1 MKKLTLLFLC
11 LFISIVFCSC
21 TMTGSGTAQ
30 TTCTN
35 HKDNDEDGLCDSCG
49 STFTVVCN
57 YHNDANHDGVC
68 DTKGCQE
75 AFEVE
80 HTDANHN
87 GFCDSARCRAEMDI
101 VHVDKNHDGIC
112 DSSTC
117 NSYVDIVHEDKNDDG
132 VCDGCKKVL
141 VAPPGAN
148 GCEKCVDAD
157 YDGKCDV
164 CQKDVVPD
172 GNALIIN
179 GELKCSIVIAK
190 DLTLLQSKAVYA
202 LADDLKEFGYTISIL
217 EDSYQTV
224 TNGTEILVGKVTSR
238 GKKYTYDPHELGYD
252 GYAVKSV
259 DDKILVLGGS
269 DTALKN
275 ALNLLS
281 EKGFGMTAT
290 ATKIDKAV
298 LLHKDEYE
306 KKITYSITGVSI
318 GGTDIRNHV
327 IAYDSAPESQS
338 LANNVQLL
346 LYKNAGYWLKTM
358 SIDDITYENYI
369 SIRVTEKTG
378 GDGFYITQKGNNLE
392 IVSEFAHHIYS
403 DSTEYFEKNLVGTS
417 GSISFYSVT
426 KNIKDVNYEMFGA
439 YGLGDEYD
447 DVPAIRACHEHANE
461 YGHDVVLSKGKTYYI
476 GPKNLTKTI
485 NITTNVD
492 FGDAHFIIDDREIA
506 SSDSLRSVRLFT
518 ITMPGIETLTADNC
532 EFIKTVN
539 ANGGI
544 STSITKLDLGLGYSA
559 LLKVI
564 NSNRKFYIRYG
575 ANANSGQEY
584 NDVILIDENGNID
597 PSTPFIYDFEQITKI
612 QAFRTDVEP
621 MTISG
626 GVFTQRANQADSDNK
641 TYCRNFAINRSNL
654 TIKDLTY
661 QVTDERLGDYEGDP
675 YESFLRVEYA
685 NNVRFYN
692 CKLDA
697 HRTYYI
703 PGTSTGMGSK
713 VLNATTSNNIVW
725 EKCVQTNMFTDETET
740 ETTKNLW
747 GIMSSNFSKNLAYID
762 STLSRFDA
770 HCGIYNA
777 TITGSRTESVRI
789 VGEGTLLV
797 ENSEIFANN
806 ISNTVVST
814 REDYGSFWR
823 GTIIFRNVHM
833 HTRGSSPVIF
843 FAGHWYNH
851 DFGYPTELAAEII
864 IDNFTVDKDLPVK
877 LFSDA
882 FVTELNA
889 SLTTPNNIN
898 PMTPPK
904 KVTIKNSANTEF
916 IIPTT
921 SEYFKD
927 TEFIIE

>member
-1 MKKLTLLFLC
+1 LFVC
-11 LFISIVFCSC
+11 LFISLALISC
-21 TMTGSGTAQ
+21 TGIPGLTMQ

-35 HKDNDEDGLCDSCG
+35 HVDKNADAKCDNCG
-49 STFTVVCN
+49 AAVTVVCN
-57 YHNDANHDGVC
+57 EHTDANHDGVC
-68 DTKGCQE
+68 DTVGCDE
-75 AFEVE
+75 ELEIE
-80 HTDANHN
+80 HEDANHN
-87 GFCDSARCRAEMDI
+87 GRCDSNKCRAIVEI
-101 VHVDKNHDGIC
+101 VHIDKNHDGIC
-112 DSSTC
+112 DSNTC
-117 NSYVDIVHEDKNDDG
+117 HAFVDVVHVDNNNDN
-132 VCDGCKKVL
+132 VCDGCQKVL
-141 VAPPGAN
+141 VEAPAPDN
-148 GCEKCVDAD
+148 SCIKCVDAD
-157 YDGKCDV
+157 YNGKCDV
-164 CQKDVVPD
+164 CQKDVESE
-172 GNALIIN
+172 GIALILN
-179 GELKCSIVIAK
+179 GKLKCSIVVAS
-190 DLTLLQSKAVYA
+190 DLTLTQSKAVYS
-202 LADDLKEFGYTISIL
+202 LAADLEELGYKIDIL
-217 EDSYQTV
+217 EDSSQTI
-224 TNGTEILVGKVTSR
+224 TDGTEILIGKVKSR
-238 GKKYTYDPHELGYD
+238 GKKYTFDPHDLGYD

-259 DDKILVLGGS
+259 DNKILVLGGS
-269 DTALKN
+269 DAALKN
-275 ALNLLS
+275 ALNHLAD
-281 EKGFGMTAT
+281 KGFGITGT
-290 ATKIDKAV
+290 NFELNTAV
-298 LLHKDEYE
+298 LLHKDECE
-306 KKITYSITGVSI
+306 NKMTYNITGVSI
-318 GGTDIRNHV
+318 GGTDIKGYV
-327 IAYDSAPESQS
+327 IAYDSAPESQT
-338 LANNVQLL
+338 LANNIQSQ
-346 LYKNAGYWLKTM
+346 LYKSAGYWLNTM
-358 SIDDITYENYI
+358 PIDEVVYENYI
-369 SIRVTEKTG
+369 AVKVSEKTG
-378 GDGFYITQKGNNLE
+378 GEGFYITRKGINLE
-392 IVSEFAHHIYS
+392 IVSEFSHLIYEKGEDYFKDRLDGARGS
-403 DSTEYFEKNLVGTS
+403 VSFDSIVL
-417 GSISFYSVT
+417 
-426 KNIKDVNYEMFGA
+426 NIRDVNYEMFGA
-439 YGLGDEYD
+439 HGEGDLYN
-447 DVPAIRACHEHANE
+447 DVPAIRACHEYANK
-461 YGHDVVLSKGKTYYI
+461 YGHNVVLNKGKTYYI
-476 GPKNLTKTI
+476 GPTNLTETI
-485 NITTNVD
+485 HIKTNVD
-492 FGDAHFIIDDREIA
+492 FGDAHFIIDDRDIA
-506 SSDSLRSVRLFT
+506 SSDPLKGIRLFT
-518 ITMPGIETLTADNC
+518 ITMPGIETLTFDKSDILKA
-532 EFIKTVN
+532 IN
-539 ANGGI
+539 ASGGL
-544 STSITKLDLGLGYSA
+544 TTNTTQLDLGLGYPA

-564 NSNRKFYIRYG
+564 NSNKKVYIRYG
-575 ANANSGQEY
+575 ANENSGTEL
-584 NDVILIDENGNID
+584 NDIVLIDENGNID
-597 PSTPFIYDFEQITKI
+597 PTTPFIYDFEQVTKI

-833 HTRGSSPVIF
+833 HTRGSNPVVF
-843 FAGHWYNH
+843 FVGHWYNH

-877 LFSDA
+877 LFSDT
-882 FVTELNA
+882 FVTELDS
-889 SLTTPNNIN
+889 SLTIDDCIN

-904 KVTIKNSANTEF
+904 KVTIKNSPNTQF
-916 IIPTT
+916 VLPTT
-921 SEYFKD
+921 SEFFKD
-927 TEFIIE
+927 TEFIIQ